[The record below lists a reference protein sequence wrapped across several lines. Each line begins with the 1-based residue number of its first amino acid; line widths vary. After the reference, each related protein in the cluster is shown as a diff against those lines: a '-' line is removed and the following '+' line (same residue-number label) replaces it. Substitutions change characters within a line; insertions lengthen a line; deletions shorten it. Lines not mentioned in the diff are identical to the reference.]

1 MRNSKGLKRR
11 DFVKS
16 ITAGSFLLT
25 NAGVWAVNSSTA
37 KDFKFDNGLL
47 TKVKNAMLCMQRASW
62 EQGVAGQAI
71 LELGEFDLLYLM
83 AKEAVLRQTEDG
95 RLSVLYSDNGATD
108 PAASGEMVM
117 RMAEK
122 TGEKELLDAHKRML
136 NYLLT
141 KAPRTEDG
149 TISHLI
155 NKKELWIDSM
165 YMSPPYLCV
174 AGEADESFRQIKGM
188 RKALWNNDAKLYA
201 HRWDATKKQFI
212 NSKFWGVGNGWAMAG
227 IARVIDDLPKSKSK
241 ERETLIKYNT
251 ENIDGCLK
259 HLRADGLFHNILD
272 DKNSF
277 VETNL
282 SQMLAYSIYRGV
294 KSGWLPS
301 SYLGPANKMR
311 KAAHAKVDES
321 GFVTGVCG
329 APHFNSPGRAAE
341 GQAFF
346 LLMESAYNKLT

>member
-1 MRNSKGLKRR
+1 MRHSKGLKRR

-16 ITAGSFLLT
+16 ISAGSFLL
-25 NAGVWAVNSSTA
+25 AGAGAWANNPSIT
-37 KDFKFDNGLL
+37 KDLKPDNELL

-62 EQGVAGQAI
+62 EQGVAGQSI
-71 LELGEFDLLYLM
+71 LELGEIDLVYLM
-83 AKEAVLRQTEDG
+83 AKEAVLRQTDQG
-95 RLSVLYSDNGATD
+95 RLSVLYSDGGATD

-122 TGEKELLDAHKRML
+122 SGEKELFDAHQEML

-141 KAPRTEDG
+141 KAPRTDDG
-149 TISHLI
+149 TISHLV
-155 NKKELWIDSM
+155 NKKEVWIDSM

-174 AGEADESFRQIKGM
+174 AGEADESVRQIEGM
-188 RKALWNNDAKLYA
+188 RKALWNTDAQLYS
-201 HRWDATKKQFI
+201 HRWDATKKEFI
-212 NSKFWGVGNGWAMAG
+212 NPKFWGVGNGWAMAG
-227 IARVIDDLPKSKSK
+227 IARVIDDLPKSKRK
-241 ERETLIKYNT
+241 ERDTLIKYNT
-251 ENIDGCLK
+251 ENIEGCLK
-259 HLRADGLFHNILD
+259 HLRSDGLFHNIID
-272 DKNSF
+272 DKSSF

-294 KSGWLPS
+294 KSGWLSS
-301 SYLGPANKMR
+301 SYLETANKMR

>member
-1 MRNSKGLKRR
+1 MRKIKGLKRR

-16 ITAGSFLLT
+16 ITAGSLLLT
-25 NAGVWAVNSSTA
+25 GPGVWAVNSLKEEGLKSE
-37 KDFKFDNGLL
+37 NGLV

-71 LELGEFDLLYLM
+71 LELGDFDLLYLM
-83 AKEAVLRQTEDG
+83 AKEAVLRQTKEG
-95 RLSVLYSDNGATD
+95 RLSVLYSDGGATD

-122 TGEKELLDAHKRML
+122 TGEQDLWNAHKKML

-149 TISHLI
+149 IISHLVD
-155 NKKELWIDSM
+155 KKEIWIDSM

-174 AGEADESFRQIKGM
+174 AGEVDESIRQIKGM
-188 RKALWNNDAKLYA
+188 RKALWNGDAQLYS
-201 HRWDATKKQFI
+201 HRWDASKKEFI

-227 IARVIDDLPKSKSK
+227 IARVIDDLPESKSE
-241 ERETLIKYNT
+241 ERDTLIEYNT
-251 ENIDGCLK
+251 ENINGCLN
-259 HLRADGLFHNILD
+259 HLRSDGLFHNVID
-272 DKNSF
+272 DETSF

-294 KSGWLPS
+294 ASGWLPS
-301 SYLGPANKMR
+301 FYLDSANILR
-311 KAAHAKVDES
+311 KAVHDKVNEA

-329 APHFNSPGRAAE
+329 APHFNSPGRATE

-346 LLMESAYNKLT
+346 LLMESAYYKLI